1 MSDPPKSP
9 PATPDLPAPLGSLIV
24 VLDEPQN
31 IVNIAGVVRAMN
43 NMGVRHLRLVRPAEF
58 NAWRIEG
65 IAHRSR
71 NIVENVVMF
80 DSLADAVADATFVV
94 GTSARAR
101 TAQRNYARPR
111 EIASHIASRPEKGPV
126 AILFGREDRGLS
138 NEALD
143 LCQAVAIIPTDAEFS
158 SLNLA
163 QACLILLY
171 EVFLAARDGDEALPR
186 GRRSIGP
193 AAGSDLEEMYGALE
207 AGLDRI
213 EFFKARQPEAVLRTL
228 RTMLSRADLD
238 LHEARLIRAIG
249 FEIGHYIDRT
259 MVQSRPFDPVQQS
272 DDNTD

>member
-1 MSDPPKSP
+1 VSDSP
-9 PATPDLPAPLGSLIV
+9 TPSSSTSSARTALDSLV
-24 VLDEPQN
+24 VVPDEPQN

-71 NIVENVVMF
+71 NIVENVGIF
-80 DSLADAVADATFVV
+80 ESLPDAIADATFVV

-111 EIASHIASRPEKGPV
+111 EVAGDIASRAADGRV

-143 LCQAVAIIPTDAEFS
+143 LCQSVAIIPTDPDFS

-171 EVFLAARDGDEALPR
+171 EVFMTAQAGDEALPR

-193 AAGSDLEEMYGALE
+193 ASGGDLEEMYEARQ

-213 EFFKARQPEAVLRTL
+213 EFFKARQPKSVLRTL

-238 LHEARLIRAIG
+238 LHEARLVRAIG

-259 MVQSRPFDPVQQS
+259 STQSQPFDPGPQS